1 MENNNMILIEMLQDL
16 KDMIDGEWFV
26 GDGALLGLTRDHKL
40 IDGDNDIDIYLLP
53 NAKINIPKNSR
64 YAIQKYYMDFK
75 FYFKNI
81 KSKKLN
87 KWLEYISYKRT
98 QPEQIGLNRPQ
109 ICAKIKDSYKSE
121 AIAPEFSSPY
131 IDCFF
136 LEWDGKKYTVPKW
149 PMISFSEEEVL
160 VLSENSD
167 LGFSVPV
174 PNKVENILER
184 QYGKDWRIPDPNFSY
199 FKSGSAIPQSE
210 PDTD

>member
-1 MENNNMILIEMLQDL
+1 MENNNMILIEMLEDL
-16 KDMIDGEWFV
+16 KDLIDGEWFV

-53 NAKINIPKNSR
+53 NAKINIPKKSR

-75 FYFKNI
+75 FYINKV
-81 KSKKLN
+81 KPKKLN
-87 KWLEYISYKRT
+87 KWLEYIAYKRI

-121 AIAPEFSSPY
+121 AIVPEFSSPY
-131 IDCFF
+131 IDCYY

-160 VLSENSD
+160 DLPENTD

-174 PNKVENILER
+174 PNKVEDILER
-184 QYGKDWRIPDPNFSY
+184 QYGKDWRIPNPSFSY
-199 FKSGSAIPQSE
+199 FKSDSEKPQSE

>member
-1 MENNNMILIEMLQDL
+1 MENINMILVEMLEDL

-53 NAKINIPKNSR
+53 NAKINIPKKSR

-75 FYFKNI
+75 FYFKNN

-121 AIAPEFSSPY
+121 AIVPEFSPPY
-131 IDCFF
+131 IDCFY

-160 VLSENSD
+160 DLPENND
-167 LGFSVPV
+167 LGFSIPV
-174 PNKVENILER
+174 PNKVEDILER
-184 QYGKDWRIPDPNFSY
+184 QYGKDWRIPNPSFSY
-199 FKSGSAIPQSE
+199 FKSDSVKPQSE

>member
-1 MENNNMILIEMLQDL
+1 MENNNMILIEMLEDL

-40 IDGDNDIDIYLLP
+40 IEGDNDIDIFLLP
-53 NAKINIPKNSR
+53 NAKINIPKKSR

-87 KWLEYISYKRT
+87 KWLEYIAYKRT

-121 AIAPEFSSPY
+121 AIVPEFSSPC
-131 IDCFF
+131 IDCYY
-136 LEWDGKKYTVPKW
+136 LEWDGKKYVTPKW
-149 PMISFSEEEVL
+149 PTHWFKTEEL
-160 VLSENSD
+160 MDLPENTD

-174 PNKVENILER
+174 PNNVEDILER

-199 FKSGSAIPQSE
+199 FKSGSAIHQSE

>member
-40 IDGDNDIDIYLLP
+40 IEGDNDIDIYLLP
-53 NAKINIPKNSR
+53 NAKINIPKKSR

-121 AIAPEFSSPY
+121 AIVPEFSSPY

-184 QYGKDWRIPDPNFSY
+184 QYGKDWRIPNPSFSY
-199 FKSGSAIPQSE
+199 FKSDSAIHQTE